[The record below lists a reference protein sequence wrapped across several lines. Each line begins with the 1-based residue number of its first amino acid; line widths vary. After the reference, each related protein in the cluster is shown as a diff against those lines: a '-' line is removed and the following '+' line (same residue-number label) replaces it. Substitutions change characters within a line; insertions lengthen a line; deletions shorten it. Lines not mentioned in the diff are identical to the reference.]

1 MSGRGAALLFA
12 AMLAAWSPGAAGQ
25 ERRIPA
31 GELKSGIAFASPEVR
46 AMQADDFSNPGMLWV
61 EKGEKLWSTPAGK
74 AGRSCADCHGE
85 ASAGMKGVATR
96 YPAVDRASGE
106 LLNLEGRI
114 RQCRSERQG
123 ASAPRLESDELLSLT
138 AYVAHQSRGMP
149 IDVSV
154 EGAARPHFE
163 AGRALYYRRIGQVN
177 LACANCH
184 EQNWGRILLS
194 ETITQGHPNAYPIY
208 RIEWQ
213 TLGSIE
219 HRLRGCLSAV
229 RAEILPYGAP
239 EYRDLELFLAWRAKG
254 LPLETPGVRR

>member
-1 MSGRGAALLFA
+1 MSRAVPLLA
-12 AMLAAWSPGAAGQ
+12 AMLALWSPGAAGQ

-61 EKGEKLWSTPAGK
+61 EKGARLWSTPAGG
-74 AGRSCADCHGE
+74 AGRSCADCHGD
-85 ASAGMKGVATR
+85 ARSSMKGAATR
-96 YPAVDRASGE
+96 YPAIDRASGE

-123 ASAPRLESDELLSLT
+123 AAAPRHESEELLALT
-138 AYVAHQSRGMP
+138 AYIAHQSRGMP
-149 IDVSV
+149 IEVDVD
-154 EGAARPHFE
+154 GAARPHFE
-163 AGRALYYRRIGQVN
+163 AGRAFYYRRIGQVN

-184 EQNWGRILLS
+184 EQNWGRTLLS
-194 ETITQGHPNAYPIY
+194 ETISQGHPNAYPIY

-219 HRLRGCLSAV
+219 RRLRGCLSAV
-229 RAEILPYGAP
+229 RAVILPYGAP

-254 LPLETPGVRR
+254 LPVESPGVRR

>member
-1 MSGRGAALLFA
+1 MKGGGASLLIAALL
-12 AMLAAWSPGAAGQ
+12 AAWAYGAAGQ
-25 ERRIPA
+25 ERRIPT
-31 GELKSGIAFASPEVR
+31 GELRSGIAFASPEVR
-46 AMQADDFSNPGMLWV
+46 AMQADEFSNPGMLWV
-61 EKGEKLWSTPAGK
+61 EKGENLWSPPAG
-74 AGRSCADCHGE
+74 GRSCADCHGE
-85 ASAGMKGVATR
+85 AGTSMKGAATR
-96 YPAVDRASGE
+96 YPAIDRASGQ

-123 ASAPRLESDELLSLT
+123 AAAPRYESEELLALT

-149 IDVSV
+149 IEVAID
-154 EGAARPHFE
+154 GAVRPHFE
-163 AGRALYYRRIGQVN
+163 AGRAFFYRRIGQVN
-177 LACANCH
+177 LSCANCH
-184 EQNWGRILLS
+184 EQNWGRTLLS

-213 TLGSIE
+213 TLGSVE

-254 LPLETPGVRR
+254 LPVETPGVRR